1 MQETPERPGPPLPA
15 PAADDGGEYAC
26 ARAWAALTA
35 AHARVAEQL
44 STALALACSLSIND
58 FEILLR
64 LDHGPRPGTRLG
76 ELIPAVQLT
85 QPSLSRAVARLG
97 RRGWL
102 SRAGAADDR
111 RGVLVAITPA
121 GQEVLGRAVGVHAQT
136 IREFLLDPL
145 TPREQDLLARAL
157 TRIGANRP

>member
-1 MQETPERPGPPLPA
+1 MASCLRPRASPDSLILPGHWAKGPWSCRPGAKGTCRPGP
-15 PAADDGGEYAC
+15 G
-26 ARAWAALTA
+26 
-35 AHARVAEQL
+35 QL
-44 STALALACSLSIND
+44 STALARACGISIND

-64 LDHGPRPGTRLG
+64 LDHVPPPGLRLG
-76 ELIPAVQLT
+76 ELTPAVQLT
-85 QPSLSRAVARLG
+85 QPSLSRTVARLG

-102 SRAGAADDR
+102 SRSGALDDR

-121 GQEVLGRAVGVHAQT
+121 GQEVLRRAAGVHAQT

-157 TRIGANRP
+157 TRIAAN